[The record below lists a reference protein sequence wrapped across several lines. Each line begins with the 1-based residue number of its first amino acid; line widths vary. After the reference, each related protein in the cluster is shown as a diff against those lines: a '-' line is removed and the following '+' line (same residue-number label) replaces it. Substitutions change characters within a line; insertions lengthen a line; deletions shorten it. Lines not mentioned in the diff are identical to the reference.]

1 MRSALLLSFAAS
13 CEGLLPSSTCH
24 RRLSPQCLSS
34 TASYADSD
42 FGYSAADNAA
52 AAAASKA
59 IALAAIEAA
68 DKAKG
73 DFRIL
78 AAGLL
83 TGSEPAP
90 LEIPASRANSWKP
103 LNSFQYKSVKEKVV
117 AEHRRL
123 VALGASRQDGGSEE
137 RTESG
142 DETPGPLLAPLFQFD
157 AEHREKTLQR

>member
-52 AAAASKA
+52 AAASEA
-59 IALAAIEAA
+59 IALAATDAA
-68 DKAKG
+68 GKAKG
-73 DFRIL
+73 DFRKL
-78 AAGLL
+78 AARLL

-123 VALGASRQDGGSEE
+123 VALGATSQDGGSEE

-142 DETPGPLLAPLFQFD
+142 EETPGPFLAPLFQFD
-157 AEHREKTLQR
+157 AEHREETLQR